1 MEVDAEVE
9 QVTVA
14 TAVCPI
20 TLRRG
25 AIKSILNYEI
35 AEVTEVEVAEV
46 DAEVDTEV
54 AEVEVAE
61 VEVAEV
67 EVEVAEVEVE
77 VTEVVEDLK
86 RYTVN
91 QP

>member
-1 MEVDAEVE
+1 VEVDAEVE

-25 AIKSILNYEI
+25 AIKSILVHKI
-35 AEVTEVEVAEV
+35 
-46 DAEVDTEV
+46 
-54 AEVEVAE
+54 AEVEVVE
-61 VEVAEV
+61 VVVEVVEVVVEVVEVA
-67 EVEVAEVEVE
+67 
-77 VTEVVEDLK
+77 EVVEDLK
-86 RYTVN
+86 RATLN